1 MAEKKAKTTSISL
14 ANLAIEGIFDKKG
27 EDVVRIDFRKMHNA
41 VADFFVICHGN
52 SPAQVEAIADS
63 VEMTVK
69 KNTGQHVWKKEGFE
83 NAEWVLLDFV
93 DVVVHIFQGD
103 TRKFYRL
110 EELWADADVKAI
122 ETPAPPEPKIPK
134 NSRAKA

>member
-1 MAEKKAKTTSISL
+1 MAEKKAKTTALSL

-27 EDVVRIDFRKMHNA
+27 EDVVRIDFRKMKNA

-93 DVVVHIFQGD
+93 DVVVHIFQAE
-103 TRKFYRL
+103 TRKYYRL
-110 EELWADADVKAI
+110 EELWADAELKAI
-122 ETPAPPEPKIPK
+122 ASPTPTDNNPKK
-134 NSRAKA
+134 NSKAKA